1 MRNSSNAEI
10 GANLI
15 IPKIHIVVP
24 YLKVDPDQVDQR
36 DVVTEVDLGTVT
48 KKRGEETNTSVLW
61 PAQAIISLTATRN
74 NPPVSVKGCK
84 ELKTK
89 VNAFAT

>member
-1 MRNSSNAEI
+1 M

-36 DVVTEVDLGTVT
+36 NVVTEVDLGTVT
-48 KKRGEETNTSVLW
+48 KKKRRRRSEHVGVMVSTGHHKLDGY
-61 PAQAIISLTATRN
+61 AKQATRFCLI
-74 NPPVSVKGCK
+74 V
-84 ELKTK
+84 
-89 VNAFAT
+89 